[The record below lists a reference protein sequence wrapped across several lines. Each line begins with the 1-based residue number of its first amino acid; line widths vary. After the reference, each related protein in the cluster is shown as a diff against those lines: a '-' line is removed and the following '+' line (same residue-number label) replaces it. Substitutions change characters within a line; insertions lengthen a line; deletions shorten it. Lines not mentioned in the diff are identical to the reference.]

1 MAAHPRLQRLLWG
14 GIFLLCALVIEVQG
28 ANLLAAIQASA
39 STTSDFCQDYQSA
52 VYWLHGTRIYAPL
65 TCWSRYASTAQ
76 PLELDTHLP
85 PSLILFAPFALL
97 SYFAASWLWGLLNLA
112 CLLLSLVIICREL
125 GLWKLQRFLPI
136 LALFLLWE
144 PTPDSTR
151 SGNVG
156 AGATCLLIALAWRAL
171 RRSRQG
177 QAGTLAGLALL
188 LKPFAFLL
196 LPYFLLR
203 RQWRAAISLA
213 ATVALGILISLALMG
228 PQPWADYLGPVR
240 VNEEPGVPVPG
251 NVSLAG
257 LVARWS
263 AGYHEFLHPGAH
275 RAFIDL
281 PPLLPPISLND
292 ALLLGTLLAGG
303 VTLALGFQL
312 WQRQAGPGWDERA
325 DAGFAFILVLS
336 FLIFPLAWDWNLVLL
351 AMPLLWLGGHI
362 APRWKSQSA
371 RAWLYGAA
379 LLLLAVPF
387 NWLIPAFQLEGQTTL
402 LWPLR
407 FAGAMLT
414 TLPSIGL
421 ALLLAALWPWLKTPA
436 QAPDVQPLPE
446 RVSHTC

>member
-1 MAAHPRLQRLLWG
+1 MAAHPRLQHLLWG
-14 GIFLLCALVIEVQG
+14 GIFLLCALVIVVQG

-52 VYWLHGTRIYAPL
+52 VYWLHGSRIYAPL
-65 TCWSRYASTAQ
+65 TCWSRYSSTAQ

-85 PSLILFAPFALL
+85 PSLLLFAPFALL
-97 SYFAASWLWGLLNLA
+97 SYFAASWLWGLVNLA
-112 CLLLSLVIICREL
+112 CLLLSLVIICREV
-125 GLWKLQRFLPI
+125 GLWRLQRFLPI

-144 PTPDSTR
+144 PTLDSTR

-171 RRSRQG
+171 RRNHQG

-188 LKPFAFLL
+188 LKPLTFLL

-203 RQWRAAISLA
+203 RQWRAAIGMAVTL
-213 ATVALGILISLALMG
+213 ALGILISLALMG

-240 VNEEPGVPVPG
+240 VNEEPDVPVPG

-263 AGYHEFLHPGAH
+263 AGYHEFLHPGVH

-281 PPLLPPISLND
+281 PPMLPSISLNT
-292 ALLLGTLLAGG
+292 ALLLGTLLAGA
-303 VTLALGFQL
+303 VTLALGSQL
-312 WQRQAGPGWDERA
+312 WQRQAGASWNESA
-325 DAGFAFILVLS
+325 DAGFACILVLS

-351 AMPLLWLGGHI
+351 AMPLLWLAVSI
-362 APRWKSQSA
+362 AQNRYSQAQARWF
-371 RAWLYGAA
+371 YGAT
-379 LLLLAVPF
+379 LLLAIPF
-387 NWLIPAFQLEGQTTL
+387 TWLIPAFQLEGQRFVP
-402 LWPLR
+402 WPLR
-407 FAGAMLT
+407 FAGAILT

-421 ALLLAALWPWLKTPA
+421 LLLLVALWPWLKTPT
-436 QAPDVQPLPE
+436 QAPDVQPMPE
-446 RVSHTC
+446 RVPQTC